1 MEKFS
6 CVNTNTS
13 SCREIVSIETN
24 KILDSCK
31 DRDCYE
37 NVKVLLTEYGY
48 DIVERTSS
56 IRTKHACISSAN
68 ISIDPV
74 QFNKGFYSVNI
85 KFYIKLCFEACT
97 GCGRSQEFDGVAVV
111 EKRVI
116 LYGGESNVNIFKSNT
131 TATDF
136 CSCPELV
143 DCNKSTP
150 NVIVEVVDPIIL
162 CTKVMERDNDCGCC
176 CCCCCAEEI
185 PENVAYGCNGTLR
198 DLDINSERFLTVSLG
213 IFSIIRIVRP
223 AQYLINA
230 TEYSVPDKEC
240 ITNCENDPCGIFKN
254 MAFPISE
261 FCNTPSTNN
270 TIVDNGRHC
279 SC

>member
-1 MEKFS
+1 MGENKFS

-24 KILDSCK
+24 RILDACK

-48 DIVERTSS
+48 DIVDRTSS
-56 IRTKHACISSAN
+56 IRTKHACISAAN

-74 QFNKGFYSVNI
+74 QFNRGFYAVNI
-85 KFYIKLCFEACT
+85 RLYIKLCFEACT

-111 EKRVI
+111 DKRVI

-131 TATDF
+131 SSMDF
-136 CSCPELV
+136 CSCPEPV
-143 DCNKSTP
+143 GCGKNTP
-150 NVIVEVVDPIIL
+150 NAIVEAVDPIVL
-162 CTKVMERDNDCGCC
+162 CTKVIEKDNDCGCC
-176 CCCCCAEEI
+176 CCCAAEI
-185 PENVAYGCNGTLR
+185 PESVTCGCNGILH
-198 DLDINSERFLTVSLG
+198 DVDNNVDRFLTVSLG
-213 IFSIIRIVRP
+213 IFSIIRMVRS

-240 ITNCENDPCGIFKN
+240 ISGCENDPCGIFKN
-254 MAFPISE
+254 MAFPTSE
-261 FCNTPSTNN
+261 FNSSMLMPNN
-270 TIVDNGRHC
+270 IDKHC
-279 SC
+279 GC